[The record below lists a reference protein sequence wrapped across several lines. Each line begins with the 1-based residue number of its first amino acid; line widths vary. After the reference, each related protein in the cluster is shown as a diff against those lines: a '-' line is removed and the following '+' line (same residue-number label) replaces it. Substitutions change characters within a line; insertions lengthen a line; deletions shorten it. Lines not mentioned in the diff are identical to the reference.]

1 MKKEA
6 LALLLLALP
15 LPLLPGCAE
24 GGKGDAVPLTFG
36 KAFEEGEEYADRY
49 VHLTHAGLL
58 SKVSSGESFL
68 LLVAD
73 HGSTCLCYVSFQ
85 ETLGERM
92 EKENLLVYSIDPAEF
107 GGGKDALGLEI
118 VEGYETLAIFSKG
131 KLVDQEVTGETGDP
145 FTSDPAVLGAW
156 LEERVRPSSM
166 LYVDK
171 EQLDTLY
178 EGDESFTL
186 GFLRSDCPDCR
197 HMEEAVLQPFNEKER
212 NRSYVIDVNQEGIR
226 LGEDG
231 EVDQALW
238 ESFKEDVGLSEGEE
252 GTPASYG
259 EGYVPSFLRIDPNLG
274 VEGNRRS
281 MVVDGF
287 TYMNDVLMEEG
298 GKFLLEDSFYDE
310 GRASSLEWLHGF
322 SGTKVLKGREIPKE
336 EVLSAGET
344 LLWDR
349 EYSGAFHDPLAN
361 AFLEFYI
368 PEIAG

>member
-6 LALLLLALP
+6 LALLVLALP

-24 GGKGDAVPLTFG
+24 GGSGDLVPLTFG
-36 KAFEEGEEYADRY
+36 KLFEEGEEYRDRY

-58 SKVSSGESFL
+58 SKASSGESFL

-73 HGSTCLCYVSFQ
+73 HDSTCLCYLSFQ
-85 ETLGERM
+85 ETLGARM
-92 EKENLLVYSIDPAEF
+92 EKENLLVYSIDPTEF

-145 FTSDPAVLGAW
+145 FTSDPAVLSLW

-171 EQLDTLY
+171 DQLDALY
-178 EGDESFTL
+178 EGEEPFTV

-197 HMEEAVLQPFNEKER
+197 HLEEAVLQPFNEKER

-226 LGEDG
+226 LGKDG

-238 ESFKEDVGLSEGEE
+238 ESFKREVGLAEGQEM
-252 GTPASYG
+252 TPASYG
-259 EGYVPSFLRIDPNLG
+259 EGYVPSFLRIDPNIEVG
-274 VEGNRRS
+274 EDRRS

-287 TYMNDVLMEEG
+287 VYMNDVIAEVEG
-298 GKFLLEDSFYDE
+298 RYLVQESFYDE
-310 GRASSLEWLHGF
+310 ERASSLEWLGEF
-322 SGTKVLKGREIPKE
+322 AGRKVLEGLEIPEE

-344 LLWDR
+344 LIWDR
-349 EYSGAFHDPLAN
+349 ESAGMLHDPLAQ
-361 AFLEFYI
+361 AFLEFYVPAI
-368 PEIAG
+368 EG